1 MELKRI
7 LAKNTRSAT
16 EQAMALYGRDVLI
29 ISNHRVGGQ
38 TELVIAL
45 DLVATS
51 EGLDLVEE
59 VDLVEVAPERKVQP
73 TIEKE
78 LTESLEVAQNT
89 DFEEHLAQAL
99 KLTSKPEASVKSLMS
114 SDSEVLTP
122 AMSES
127 ELAKENARGKEIVSL
142 VIDEI
147 SALRQEIRMNQ
158 KVSAWEAQQHW
169 PAHLQELV
177 NNLCEAPVPSALRTL
192 LLSGLRE
199 QNSVEEA
206 QASLKQ
212 QLLCN
217 IHTPVAGFSPFG
229 VHALAGSSGAGKTL
243 MTVRWAQ
250 NVAQQFGSAKVAV
263 ISYQDERAGAWSQI
277 QQLCSQAEVDCYR
290 AANADSLHQLMRELS
305 SRQLVLIDTSG
316 VQMPERLAEVLD
328 VQPKCQL
335 HAVLPVDAS
344 AVTLNRVISHSGF
357 KWQSIMLTKIDES
370 SAPWPL
376 IQFLSNGEKNL
387 TLTMGSESDKLTHG
401 VLTLTPELLVDLA
414 IARCMP
420 LKEAVTAANNMDH
433 ASSEMNPSSSEFNSS
448 RPAWHTTLSPILVT
462 HG

>member
-7 LAKNTRSAT
+7 LARDTRSAT
-16 EQAMALYGRDVLI
+16 EQAMALYGKDVLI

-51 EGLDLVEE
+51 EEIDSVEE
-59 VDLVEVAPERKVQP
+59 INFAKAPAPKKAQS
-73 TIEKE
+73 TLEKE
-78 LTESLEVAQNT
+78 MADVLEVASST
-89 DFEEHLAQAL
+89 DFDEHLVQAL
-99 KLTSKPEASVKSLMS
+99 QSSGKPDASVESLIS
-114 SDSEVLTP
+114 SIAKAVTP
-122 AMSES
+122 AMSEP
-127 ELAKENARGKEIVSL
+127 ELARENARGKEIVSL

-147 SALRQEIRMNQ
+147 SALRQEIRMHQ

-169 PAHLQELV
+169 PEHLQALV

-199 QNSVEEA
+199 QNSLEEA

-217 IHTPVAGFSPFG
+217 IHTPTDSFATFG

-250 NVAQQFGSAKVAV
+250 QVARKYGSAKVAV
-263 ISYQDERAGAWSQI
+263 ISYQDERAGSWSQI
-277 QQLCSQAEVDCYR
+277 QQLCAQAEVDCYR
-290 AANADSLHQLMRELS
+290 AANADSLHQLMRELA
-305 SRQLVLIDTSG
+305 SRQLVLIDTPG
-316 VQMPERLAEVLD
+316 AQMSERLAEILE
-328 VQPKCQL
+328 VQSDCQL

-344 AVTLNRVISHSGF
+344 TVTLKRVLSDSGV
-357 KWQSIMLTKIDES
+357 KWQSLMLTKFDES

-376 IQFLSNGEKNL
+376 IQFLSNAQKNFA
-387 TLTMGSESDKLTHG
+387 LTMGSESDKLTHG
-401 VLTLTPELLVDLA
+401 VLTLTPEMLVDLA

-420 LKEAVTAANNMDH
+420 LQKAEPAPAHIDQVI
-433 ASSEMNPSSSEFNSS
+433 SEMNSSSPEINLS
-448 RPAWHTTLSPILVT
+448 RPAWLTPSPILVT

>member
-7 LAKNTRSAT
+7 LARDTRSAT
-16 EQAMALYGRDVLI
+16 EQAMALYGKDVLI

-51 EGLDLVEE
+51 EEIDSVEE
-59 VDLVEVAPERKVQP
+59 INFAKAPAPKKAQS
-73 TIEKE
+73 TLEKE
-78 LTESLEVAQNT
+78 MADVLEVASST
-89 DFEEHLAQAL
+89 DFDEHLVQAL
-99 KLTSKPEASVKSLMS
+99 QSSGKPDASVESLIS
-114 SDSEVLTP
+114 SIAKAVTP
-122 AMSES
+122 AMSEP
-127 ELAKENARGKEIVSL
+127 ELARENARGKEIVSL

-147 SALRQEIRMNQ
+147 SALRQEIRMHQ

-169 PAHLQELV
+169 PEHLQALV

-199 QNSVEEA
+199 QNSLEEA

-217 IHTPVAGFSPFG
+217 IHTPTDSFATFG

-250 NVAQQFGSAKVAV
+250 QVARKYGSAKVAV
-263 ISYQDERAGAWSQI
+263 ISYQDERAGSWSQI
-277 QQLCSQAEVDCYR
+277 QQLCAQAEV
-290 AANADSLHQLMRELS
+290 MRELA
-305 SRQLVLIDTSG
+305 SRQLVLIDTPG
-316 VQMPERLAEVLD
+316 AQMSERLAEILE
-328 VQPKCQL
+328 VQSDCQL

-344 AVTLNRVISHSGF
+344 TVTLKRVLSDSGV
-357 KWQSIMLTKIDES
+357 KWQSLMLTKFDES

-376 IQFLSNGEKNL
+376 IQFLSNAQKNFA
-387 TLTMGSESDKLTHG
+387 LTMGSESDKLTHG
-401 VLTLTPELLVDLA
+401 VLTLTPEMLVDLA

-420 LKEAVTAANNMDH
+420 LQKAEPAPAHIDQVI
-433 ASSEMNPSSSEFNSS
+433 SEMNSSSPEINLS
-448 RPAWHTTLSPILVT
+448 RPAWLTPSPILVT

>member
-7 LAKNTRSAT
+7 LARDTRSAT
-16 EQAMALYGRDVLI
+16 EQAIALYGREVLI

-45 DLVATS
+45 DVVAAS
-51 EGLDLVEE
+51 EE
-59 VDLVEVAPERKVQP
+59 VDAVADVELVQAMPQKTVQP
-73 TIEKE
+73 VLEKE
-78 LTESLEVAQNT
+78 MAEGLETAPSTEF
-89 DFEEHLAQAL
+89 DEHLVQAL
-99 KLTSKPEASVKSLMS
+99 KFASKSAASAETLMS
-114 SDSEVLTP
+114 SDAKDLTP
-122 AMSES
+122 AMSET
-127 ELAKENARGKEIVSL
+127 ELARENARGKEIVSL

-169 PAHLQELV
+169 PEHLQSLV

-192 LLSGLRE
+192 LLSGLKE
-199 QNSVEEA
+199 QNSIKEA

-229 VHALAGSSGAGKTL
+229 LHALAGSSGAGKTL

-250 NVAQQFGSAKVAV
+250 TVAQEFGSAKVAV

-277 QQLCSQAEVDCYR
+277 QQLCAQAEVDCYR

-316 VQMPERLAEVLD
+316 VQMSDRLAEILD
-328 VQPKCQL
+328 VQPNCQL

-344 AVTLNRVISHSGF
+344 TVTLNRVLSNSGF
-357 KWQSIMLTKIDES
+357 KWQSMMLTKFDES

-376 IQFLSNGEKNL
+376 IQFLSNAQVNL

-401 VLTLTPELLVDLA
+401 VLTLSPDLLVDLA

-420 LKEAVTAANNMDH
+420 LKEAETARHNIDPV
-433 ASSEMNPSSSEFNSS
+433 SSEMNRSSPEINTS
-448 RPAWHTTLSPILVT
+448 RPAWQTPSPILVT

>member
-7 LAKNTRSAT
+7 LARDTRSAT
-16 EQAMALYGRDVLI
+16 EQAMALYGKDVLI

-51 EGLDLVEE
+51 EELDSVEE
-59 VDLVEVAPERKVQP
+59 FNFTKAPAPKKAQS
-73 TIEKE
+73 TLEKE
-78 LTESLEVAQNT
+78 MADVLEVASST
-89 DFEEHLAQAL
+89 DFDEHLVQAL
-99 KLTSKPEASVKSLMS
+99 QSSGKPDASVESLIS
-114 SDSEVLTP
+114 SIAKAVTP
-122 AMSES
+122 AMSEP
-127 ELAKENARGKEIVSL
+127 ELARENARGKEIVSL

-147 SALRQEIRMNQ
+147 SALRQEIRMHQ

-169 PAHLQELV
+169 PEHLQALV

-199 QNSVEEA
+199 QNSLEEA

-217 IHTPVAGFSPFG
+217 IHTPTDSFATFG

-250 NVAQQFGSAKVAV
+250 QVARKYGSAKVAV
-263 ISYQDERAGAWSQI
+263 ISYQDERAGSWSQI
-277 QQLCSQAEVDCYR
+277 QQLCAQAEVDCYR
-290 AANADSLHQLMRELS
+290 AANADSLHQLMRELA
-305 SRQLVLIDTSG
+305 SRQLVLIDTPG
-316 VQMPERLAEVLD
+316 AQMSERLAEILE
-328 VQPKCQL
+328 VQSDCQL

-344 AVTLNRVISHSGF
+344 TVTLKRVLSDSGL
-357 KWQSIMLTKIDES
+357 KWQSMMLTKFDES

-376 IQFLSNGEKNL
+376 IQFLSNGQKNF
-387 TLTMGSESDKLTHG
+387 TLTMGSESDKLSHG
-401 VLTLTPELLVDLA
+401 VLTLSPEMLVDLA

-420 LKEAVTAANNMDH
+420 PKKAEPAPVHVDHVT
-433 ASSEMNPSSSEFNSS
+433 SEMNSSSPEINLS
-448 RPAWHTTLSPILVT
+448 RPAWQIPSPILVT

>member
-7 LAKNTRSAT
+7 LARDTRSAT
-16 EQAMALYGRDVLI
+16 EEAIALYGRDVLI

-45 DLVATS
+45 DVVAAS
-51 EGLDLVEE
+51 EE
-59 VDLVEVAPERKVQP
+59 VDAFEDVKVVQTMPQKTVQPVLEKEMAEGLEVAPS
-73 TIEKE
+73 
-78 LTESLEVAQNT
+78 TEF
-89 DFEEHLAQAL
+89 DEHLVQAL
-99 KLTSKPEASVKSLMS
+99 KFASKSAASAETLMS
-114 SDSEVLTP
+114 SDAKDLTP
-122 AMSES
+122 AMSET
-127 ELAKENARGKEIVSL
+127 ELARENARGKEIVSL

-169 PAHLQELV
+169 PEHLQSLV

-192 LLSGLRE
+192 LLSGLKE
-199 QNSVEEA
+199 QNSIEEA

-217 IHTPVAGFSPFG
+217 INTPVAGFSPFG

-250 NVAQQFGSAKVAV
+250 TVAQEFGSAKVAV

-277 QQLCSQAEVDCYR
+277 QQLCAQAEVDCYR

-316 VQMPERLAEVLD
+316 VQMSDRLAEILD
-328 VQPKCQL
+328 VQPTCQL

-344 AVTLNRVISHSGF
+344 SVTLNRVLSNSGF
-357 KWQSIMLTKIDES
+357 KWQSMMLTKFDES

-376 IQFLSNGEKNL
+376 IQFLSNAQVNL
-387 TLTMGSESDKLTHG
+387 TLTMGSESDKLNHG
-401 VLTLTPELLVDLA
+401 VLTLSPDVLVDLA

-420 LKEAVTAANNMDH
+420 LKEAETARHNIDPV
-433 ASSEMNPSSSEFNSS
+433 SSEMNRSSPEINTS
-448 RPAWHTTLSPILVT
+448 RPAWQTPSPILVT

>member
-7 LAKNTRSAT
+7 LARDTRSAT
-16 EQAMALYGRDVLI
+16 EEAIALYGRDVLI

-45 DLVATS
+45 DVVAAS
-51 EGLDLVEE
+51 EE
-59 VDLVEVAPERKVQP
+59 VDAFEDVKVVQTMPQKTVQPVLEKEMAEGLEVAPS
-73 TIEKE
+73 
-78 LTESLEVAQNT
+78 TEF
-89 DFEEHLAQAL
+89 DEHLVQSL
-99 KLTSKPEASVKSLMS
+99 KFASKSAASAETLMS
-114 SDSEVLTP
+114 SDAKDLTP
-122 AMSES
+122 AMSET
-127 ELAKENARGKEIVSL
+127 ELARENARGKEIVSL

-169 PAHLQELV
+169 PEHLQSLV

-192 LLSGLRE
+192 LLSGLKE
-199 QNSVEEA
+199 QNSIEEA

-217 IHTPVAGFSPFG
+217 INTPVAGFSPFG

-250 NVAQQFGSAKVAV
+250 TVAQEFGSAKVAV

-277 QQLCSQAEVDCYR
+277 QQLCAQAEVDCYR

-316 VQMPERLAEVLD
+316 VQMSDRLAEILD
-328 VQPKCQL
+328 VQPTCQL

-344 AVTLNRVISHSGF
+344 SVTLNRVLSNSGF
-357 KWQSIMLTKIDES
+357 KWQSMMLTKFDES

-376 IQFLSNGEKNL
+376 IQFLSNAKVNL
-387 TLTMGSESDKLTHG
+387 TLTMGSESDKLNHG
-401 VLTLTPELLVDLA
+401 VLTLSPDVLVDLA

-420 LKEAVTAANNMDH
+420 LKEAETARHNIDPV
-433 ASSEMNPSSSEFNSS
+433 SSEMNRSSPEINTS
-448 RPAWHTTLSPILVT
+448 RPAWQTPSPILVT